1 MNLGIRDMLELG
13 YWDNEGD
20 CLTGDLSTLE
30 PGLTCL
36 DSWASCV
43 LLGEVVGRERP
54 VTQYLAG
61 TSSRQAYVRWKVCSF
76 ISHLI
81 LAKTCYLFFILGYG
95 FLHIGF

>member
-1 MNLGIRDMLELG
+1 MNLGSRDVLELG

-36 DSWASCV
+36 DSWASWV

-54 VTQYLAG
+54 VTKYLAG
-61 TSSRQAYVRWKVCSF
+61 ASSRQAYVRWKVCSF
-76 ISHLI
+76 ISQLI
-81 LAKTCYLFFILGYG
+81 LAKTLF
-95 FLHIGF
+95 